1 MSFVSRPH
9 STKTDAFMAFA
20 HPIRRKVVEMLSE
33 GELTVGELAEPFK
46 VSLPAMSQHLQVLRK
61 AKVVRQRR
69 LGRQRVYKLNPAP
82 IREVADWSVGVA
94 QAVERA

>member
-1 MSFVSRPH
+1 
-9 STKTDAFMAFA
+9 MALA
-20 HPIRRKVVEMLSE
+20 HPIRRQVVEMLGE

-69 LGRQRVYKLNPAP
+69 AGRQRVYRLNPDP
-82 IREVADWSVGVA
+82 IREVSEWVA
-94 QAVERA
+94 EQVEAAEAL

>member
-1 MSFVSRPH
+1 
-9 STKTDAFMAFA
+9 MAFA

-33 GELTVGELAEPFK
+33 SELTVGELAEPFK

-69 LGRQRVYKLNPAP
+69 VGRQRVYKLNPGP
-82 IREVADWSVGVA
+82 IREVADWSVGIA
-94 QAVERA
+94 GAAEQA

>member
-1 MSFVSRPH
+1 
-9 STKTDAFMAFA
+9 MAFA
-20 HPIRRKVVEMLSE
+20 HPIRRQVIEMLGE

-69 LGRQRVYKLNPAP
+69 AGRQRVYRLNAGP
-82 IREVADWSVGVA
+82 IREVAQWASG
-94 QAVERA
+94 QAEAAEAL

>member
-1 MSFVSRPH
+1 
-9 STKTDAFMAFA
+9 MAFA

-33 GELTVGELAEPFK
+33 NELTVGELAEPFK

-69 LGRQRVYKLNPAP
+69 VGRQRVYKLNSAP
-82 IREVADWSVGVA
+82 IREVADWSVQVA
-94 QAVERA
+94 DAADRS

>member
-1 MSFVSRPH
+1 LSVVSRPH

-20 HPIRRKVVEMLSE
+20 HPIRRKVVEMLGES
-33 GELTVGELAEPFK
+33 ELTVGELAEPFK

-69 LGRQRVYKLNPAP
+69 LGRQRVYKLNPGP
-82 IREVADWSVGVA
+82 IREMADWSIQMA
-94 QAVERA
+94 EAAEQS

>member
-1 MSFVSRPH
+1 
-9 STKTDAFMAFA
+9 MAFA
-20 HPIRRKVVEMLSE
+20 HPIRRQVVEMLCE

-69 LGRQRVYKLNPAP
+69 SGRQRVYRLNAAP
-82 IREVADWSVGVA
+82 IREVAEWAGE
-94 QAVERA
+94 QAEAAELL

>member
-1 MSFVSRPH
+1 
-9 STKTDAFMAFA
+9 MAFA

-46 VSLPAMSQHLQVLRK
+46 VTLPAMSQHLQVLRK

-69 LGRQRVYKLNPAP
+69 SGRQRLYKLNPVP
-82 IREVADWSVGVA
+82 IRAVAEWSQQVADA
-94 QAVERA
+94 AEAL

>member
-1 MSFVSRPH
+1 
-9 STKTDAFMAFA
+9 MALA

-33 GELTVGELAEPFK
+33 NELTVGELAEPFK

-69 LGRQRVYKLNPAP
+69 SGRQRVYKLNPTP
-82 IREVADWSVGVA
+82 IREVAEWSVQIA
-94 QAVERA
+94 DAAEET

>member
-1 MSFVSRPH
+1 
-9 STKTDAFMAFA
+9 MAFA

-33 GELTVGELAEPFK
+33 SELTVGELAEPFK

-69 LGRQRVYKLNPAP
+69 VGRQRVYKLNPAP
-82 IREVADWSVGVA
+82 IREVADWSVQVA
-94 QAVERA
+94 EAAEQA

>member
-1 MSFVSRPH
+1 
-9 STKTDAFMAFA
+9 MAFS

-46 VSLPAMSQHLQVLRK
+46 VTLPAMSQHLQVLRK

-69 LGRQRVYKLNPAP
+69 MGRQRVYRLNAGP
-82 IREVADWSVGVA
+82 IREVAEWSVTQA
-94 QAVERA
+94 QAAEEL